1 MDSEVPRRRIDPLE
15 GIGHGRAV
23 VLVIASAV
31 FVALVMSAAGGT
43 PSELPGV
50 ALGSPALLHLERA
63 LVVGAAIAGS
73 SIFLTRG
80 WAGYFPS
87 KLSTTGAEYADRST
101 VERVEGLTH
110 VATSAIEDLRADQL
124 AINRTNFG
132 KLNDVQRELRQMS
145 TRVWREEER

>member
-1 MDSEVPRRRIDPLE
+1 MDVRAHRQGTDPLE
-15 GIGHGRAV
+15 SVRHGRV
-23 VLVIASAV
+23 VVVVIAAAV
-31 FVALVMSAAGGT
+31 FVALVLSAAGGT
-43 PSELPGV
+43 PSELPGI

-63 LVVGAAIAGS
+63 LIVGAAIAGS

-101 VERVEGLTH
+101 VERVEGITH
-110 VATSAIEDLRADQL
+110 VATSAIDDLRADQV
-124 AINRTNFG
+124 AINRTMFG
-132 KLNDVQRELRQMS
+132 KLSDVQRELRQTS